1 MDTTAGWTTRSG
13 VTLRPTSPNS
23 SGYWGFLL
31 VLLIPFFYFVWRKG
45 KNQIIPPRI
54 RTQRF
59 FNAVYNEDMDA
70 LIEEMDGE
78 WEEVELD
85 GEWEEVELNA

>member
-1 MDTTAGWTTRSG
+1 M
-13 VTLRPTSPNS
+13 
-23 SGYWGFLL
+23 
-31 VLLIPFFYFVWRKG
+31 WRKG